1 MKKLTLLLLVIQIAL
16 FSLKAENKTCNFF
29 LIKESGS
36 EVILEKAQL
45 TENEVKVF
53 TDPRIISYIM
63 VFNPGS
69 KSGELIQQDQ
79 QIKGIIARYSNGKIY
94 ISILRKDNSQKE
106 MPTLDLEL
114 AKNTDVRLNITG
126 ANGYKKVYLIESF
139 ETIKDGEGPV
149 LDMFASKG
157 PLKNGEYSFCTES
170 MESLGEIALE
180 GSVPYEIYK
189 GWITVNCKL
198 PNGKT
203 GRFVVDFGAAQ
214 TTISKQ
220 ELPENFPIQKL
231 EMVEYSSAGTKVSN
245 AVAAGA
251 SGTIDNIA
259 GVAFLNEFALGNIKI
274 PNQKVMVVQSF
285 PEILIEYNIAG
296 IIGRDILLKSN
307 VFEIHNLDIPDGDH
321 KLIFSKN
328 LNPRQSPNY
337 SIPYKMAGGYLTFD
351 GKIENI
357 PVSYIFDSG
366 AASTYIN
373 KDFLDNSGISY
384 KVISDKKETSMGL
397 DGKGS
402 EHTTVQLK
410 NVRIGN
416 VILKEK
422 NFFAG
427 NTFALDNI
435 GLNDKT
441 VLLGLDFLRNYND
454 VVFDFNNQKMFLWE

>member
-1 MKKLTLLLLVIQIAL
+1 
-16 FSLKAENKTCNFF
+16 
-29 LIKESGS
+29 
-36 EVILEKAQL
+36 
-45 TENEVKVF
+45 
-53 TDPRIISYIM
+53 
-63 VFNPGS
+63 
-69 KSGELIQQDQ
+69 
-79 QIKGIIARYSNGKIY
+79 
-94 ISILRKDNSQKE
+94 
-106 MPTLDLEL
+106 
-114 AKNTDVRLNITG
+114 
-126 ANGYKKVYLIESF
+126 
-139 ETIKDGEGPV
+139 
-149 LDMFASKG
+149 
-157 PLKNGEYSFCTES
+157 
-170 MESLGEIALE
+170 
-180 GSVPYEIYK
+180 
-189 GWITVNCKL
+189 
-198 PNGKT
+198 
-203 GRFVVDFGAAQ
+203 
-214 TTISKQ
+214 
-220 ELPENFPIQKL
+220 
-231 EMVEYSSAGTKVSN
+231 
-245 AVAAGA
+245 
-251 SGTIDNIA
+251 
-259 GVAFLNEFALGNIKI
+259 
-274 PNQKVMVVQSF
+274 MVVQSF

-416 VILKEK
+416 VILEEK